1 MNEWSNVI
9 SVVLQLPPH
18 QDIIRPKATLSH
30 PKEVGMKERMGE
42 PQGQLADYKWAL
54 PDGKSI
60 HVREYL
66 DEYRIHWDMF
76 DVDIDLINH
85 LRYDAPHWWII
96 LTVAVG
102 GIIGCVFSK
111 DRAKGFI
118 AGAVC
123 GFAFGLFTLPS
134 TG

>member
-1 MNEWSNVI
+1 
-9 SVVLQLPPH
+9 
-18 QDIIRPKATLSH
+18 
-30 PKEVGMKERMGE
+30 MKERMGE